1 MIPHRDEILRPAVS
15 TDATAVPR
23 YNLVRPDGTIIE
35 KNVAMRLSNP
45 VAREGT
51 PISKA
56 VLDEML
62 AASGVTTGTATAYT
76 LAQEEYTLFDGA
88 PVRFR
93 LHTASGDGA
102 TLNINGTGAKPL
114 RDMMGEPMA
123 GGVPAGTWL
132 TAYYSAAAGAY
143 VLAGGEAVRALY
155 GEQYTV
161 DDAVAHIKD
170 VPADALPY
178 AEIGEIGG
186 MTYKINVGT
195 EAAPVYELRSAEVTE
210 AKSVGVN
217 LFDIIGETDTHYDST
232 IISGDTLTVFI
243 DGRYARGETYIIK
256 VKPYTTY
263 HILYDVSCGGN
274 ATGHIVSIKNA
285 TESVWVSYIN
295 SSPYFDT
302 GNSDKIYVD
311 FSCHGDGWAKYKN
324 IMIAEGATA
333 LPYTPYFHDILPIPE
348 AVRALDGYGWGYSAT
363 IRNYVDLKHRKFVKM
378 VNKLILDGSNTVWN
392 VYEGNALYNTGLMND
407 AKKQQSSGLYALCA
421 EIPEHKTIEGR
432 LDNDYIERVS
442 QDVGIQI
449 NNVKNV
455 WGLNECTSDAFNAYL
470 ANNPITLYYELAEP
484 IITDISDILPAD
496 NFLHIEAGGTIT
508 AVNEYGYAVPTTIT
522 YQRDVLANRAS
533 IFALEKLRLA
543 MELLASIDYVD
554 DTVSAAI
561 AAAVAPLAKAN
572 LSNVSGTFGGVV
584 KANAAAVANLGTAQV
599 RNVTIS
605 ATDLTAGSSAL
616 ATGDSYR
623 VYS

>member
-23 YNLVRPDGTIIE
+23 YDIVRPDGTISE
-35 KNVAMRLSNP
+35 KNAALRLANP

-56 VLDEML
+56 ALDEML
-62 AASGVTTGTATAYT
+62 AASGVTAGTATAYT

-93 LHTASGDGA
+93 LHVASGDGA

-114 RDMMGEPMA
+114 RDMMGAAMP
-123 GGVPAGTWL
+123 GGIPAGTWI

-155 GEQYTV
+155 GERYTV
-161 DDAVAHIKD
+161 DDAVAYVKD

-178 AEIGEIGG
+178 AEVSEIGG
-186 MTYKINVGT
+186 MTYKVNAGT
-195 EAAPVYELRSAEVTE
+195 EAAPVYELRSAAATE
-210 AKSVGVN
+210 MKSVGVN
-217 LFDIIGETDTHYDST
+217 LFDKTKATLYHRVASDTGAISPGFTEVSLSDYINVKGIST
-232 IISGDTLTVFI
+232 FYISGDAVQSQTEHSLAFFDENKVFI
-243 DGRYARGETYIIK
+243 SGENAHRAP
-256 VKPYTTY
+256 V
-263 HILYDVSCGGN
+263 ILTNKMYNVPSN
-274 ATGHIVSIKNA
+274 ACYVRFNFAHSAIDSIQF
-285 TESVWVSYIN
+285 EV
-295 SSPYFDT
+295 
-302 GNSDKIYVD
+302 
-311 FSCHGDGWAKYKN
+311 
-324 IMIAEGATA
+324 GATA
-333 LPYTPYFHDILPIPE
+333 SPYTPYFCNTLPIPK
-348 AVRALDGYGWGYSAT
+348 AVRALDGYGWGINET
-363 IRNYVDLKHRKFVKM
+363 VRNYVDWKNRKFVKM
-378 VNKLILDGSNTVWN
+378 VERVDLGTLNWSYKREFARFQAVISSSIRPHAFYNADDIISQLEYNPN
-392 VYEGNALYNTGLMND
+392 VYLDDNLEDGYCVSADVIFVRSSAYTD
-407 AKKQQSSGLYALCA
+407 AATFKAAMSGVMLC
-421 EIPEHKTIEGR
+421 
-432 LDNDYIERVS
+432 
-442 QDVGIQI
+442 
-449 NNVKNV
+449 
-455 WGLNECTSDAFNAYL
+455 
-470 ANNPITLYYELAEP
+470 YELAKP
-484 IITDISDILPAD
+484 IITDISDILLAD
-496 NFLHIEAGGTIT
+496 NLIRVQPGGTIT
-508 AVNEYGYAVPTTIT
+508 PVNEYGCAVPTTIT

-561 AAAVAPLAKAN
+561 AAAVAPLATTAALNAAVAPLAKAN
-572 LSNVSGTFGGVV
+572 LSNASGTFGGVV
-584 KANAAAVANLGTAQV
+584 KANAAAVSALGTAQV